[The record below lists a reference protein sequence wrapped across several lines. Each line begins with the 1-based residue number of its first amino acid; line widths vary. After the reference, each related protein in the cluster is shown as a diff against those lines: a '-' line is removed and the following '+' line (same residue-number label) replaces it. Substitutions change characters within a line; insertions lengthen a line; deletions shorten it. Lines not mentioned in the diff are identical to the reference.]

1 MDKKEKTKKE
11 ISPAKKR
18 ERTIVTTSS
27 VGIGGNLLLV
37 GFKAFVGFLTGSIS
51 IVSDALNNL
60 SDALSSLITII
71 GTKLSGKRPDKKH
84 PFGHGRIEYLTSS
97 IIGVLIL
104 FAGGLALYESIL
116 NIVKYYQG
124 GELSN
129 FDNLAFIII
138 SVAIA
143 VKVGLGTLFRIV
155 GKRVNSDAL
164 KASGIDALFDA
175 LLSLGTLVGALVT
188 RFAGFYIEGYIGCV
202 IGVFIIRSGI
212 GVLRESVS
220 SIIGDR
226 AEEGLSAKIKA
237 ICLAHK
243 EVHGV
248 YDVILNNYG
257 PNKTIGSLHIELDDD
272 TTAKEIHGLC
282 RIIESEI
289 YIATGVITTMG
300 IYASNDSSPE
310 GALIKEKLLE
320 VLKGYP
326 TLLQMHGFY
335 VDSSKKIV
343 TYDLIFDFSDTKVER
358 HASEIDAAM
367 KDAFPEYRFY
377 PILDQDYSD

>member
-1 MDKKEKTKKE
+1 MKKEL
-11 ISPAKKR
+11 SPIKKR
-18 ERTIVTTSS
+18 ERTIVLTSAS
-27 VGIGGNLLLV
+27 GIGGNLLLV
-37 GFKAFVGFLTGSIS
+37 GFKAFVGFVTGSIS
-51 IVSDALNNL
+51 LVSDALNNL

-71 GTKLSGKRPDKKH
+71 GTKLSNKRPDKKH

-104 FAGGLALYESIL
+104 FAGALALYESITDA
-116 NIVKYYQG
+116 VKYYRG
-124 GELSN
+124 GSLAN
-129 FDNLAFIII
+129 FDNWAFIII
-138 SVAIA
+138 SVAIV
-143 VKVGLGTLFRIV
+143 VKVGLGTLFRVV
-155 GKRVNSDAL
+155 GKKVNSDAL

-188 RFAGFYIEGYIGCV
+188 KFGGFYIEGYIGGV
-202 IGVFIIRSGI
+202 IGIFIIRSGV

-226 AEEGLSAKIKA
+226 AEEGLATKIKS

-243 EVHGV
+243 EVKGV
-248 YDVILNNYG
+248 FDLILNNYG
-257 PNKTIGSLHIELDDD
+257 PNKTIGSLHIEVDDMM
-272 TTAKEIHGLC
+272 TAKELHGLC

-289 YIATGVITTMG
+289 YLSCGVIATTGV
-300 IYASNDSSPE
+300 YASNDSSPE

-320 VLKGYP
+320 VMKGYP

-335 VDSSKKIV
+335 VDSHKKMV
-343 TYDLIFDFSDTKVER
+343 TYDLIFDFDDADMER
-358 HASEIDAAM
+358 HASEICASM
-367 KDAFPEYRFY
+367 KEAFPEYGFY

>member
-1 MDKKEKTKKE
+1 MKSNNPAKQREKT
-11 ISPAKKR
+11 I
-18 ERTIVTTSS
+18 ILTSAA
-27 VGIGGNLLLV
+27 GIGGNVLLV
-37 GFKAFVGFLTGSIS
+37 AFKALVGFLTGSIS
-51 IVSDALNNL
+51 IISDALNNL

-84 PFGHGRIEYLTSS
+84 PYGHGRIEYLTSS

-104 FAGGLALYESIL
+104 FAGALALYESI
-116 NIVKYYQG
+116 VDAVAYYRG
-124 GELSN
+124 GELSV

-138 SVAIA
+138 AVAIA
-143 VKVGLGTLFRIV
+143 VKVGLGLLFRV
-155 GKRVNSDAL
+155 MGKRVASDAL
-164 KASGIDALFDA
+164 KASGTDALFDA

-188 RFAGFYIEGYIGCV
+188 RFASFYIEGYIGAI
-202 IGVFIIRSGI
+202 IGIFIIRSGV

-226 AEEGLSAKIKA
+226 AEEGLSTKIKQ

-243 EVHGV
+243 EVKGV

-257 PNKTIGSLHIELDDD
+257 PTKTIGSLHIEVDDEME
-272 TTAKEIHGLC
+272 AKEIHGLC

-289 YIATGVITTMG
+289 YLACGVVSTIG

-310 GALIKEKLLE
+310 AKLIKTKLRE
-320 VLKGYP
+320 VLNGYP

-335 VDSSKKIV
+335 VDNVRKIV
-343 TYDLIFDFSDTKVER
+343 TYDLIFDFAEE
-358 HASEIDAAM
+358 HMEENASKICAEM
-367 KDAFPEYRFY
+367 KDAFPEYSFY

>member
-11 ISPAKKR
+11 ISPAKRR

-116 NIVKYYQG
+116 DIVKYYQG

-272 TTAKEIHGLC
+272 VTAKEIHGLC

-326 TLLQMHGFY
+326 TLPWT
-335 VDSSKKIV
+335 V
-343 TYDLIFDFSDTKVER
+343 R
-358 HASEIDAAM
+358 
-367 KDAFPEYRFY
+367 
-377 PILDQDYSD
+377 ILFRRANNCVRI